1 MQIES
6 DMLVENQYYSHNLGE
21 LPQGCQYCVRGEKL
35 VCFVTGV
42 CPRQCYFCP
51 VSDEKY
57 QHDVIFANERK
68 VRDDAD
74 LLLEANLMRARGA
87 GITGGDPLARLER
100 TVSYIKLLKQKYGK
114 EFHTHLYT
122 SLNLVTKEK
131 LKQLHAAGL
140 DEIRFHLDLDS
151 DALWPKL
158 ELAKAFS
165 WSIGVEL
172 PLIPTKEQ
180 EFRKIIDFIQDK
192 VSFLVLNEL
201 EVADNKQ
208 SHLVTMGFHT
218 KDELSYGVEGS
229 VETGLRL
236 MQYVE
241 EKGYRLRVHLCTA
254 KLKDRIQLGNRLK
267 REAQGAK
274 RAFDKV
280 DEEGM
285 LTRGALY
292 LPELAPGFGYRR
304 KLGECN
310 KEEYV
315 QRLER
320 VLPEIRREC
329 HLQEGEFA
337 LDKEKPRILLSAK
350 KIQPL
355 QKKIRA
361 KGLIPAIVTEYPTA
375 DQLEM
380 EVELF
385 P

>member
-1 MQIES
+1 MPTEDQLS
-6 DMLVENQYYSHNLGE
+6 PENPYYSYNLGE
-21 LPQGCQYCVRGEKL
+21 LPQGCQQCVRGEKL

-51 VSDEKY
+51 VSDEKFGN
-57 QHDVIFANERK
+57 DVSFANERK
-68 VRDDAD
+68 IVSEGD
-74 LLLEANLMRARGA
+74 LLAEAGYMRALGA
-87 GITGGDPLARLER
+87 GMTGGDPLARIER
-100 TVSYIKLLKQKYGK
+100 TISYIKLLKQKYGQA
-114 EFHTHLYT
+114 FHIHLYT

-131 LKQLHAAGL
+131 LEQLHAAGL
-140 DEIRFHLDLDS
+140 DEIRFHLDMDS

-158 ELAKAFS
+158 ELAKSFS

-229 VETGLRL
+229 VETGLHL
-236 MQYVE
+236 LQYVE
-241 EKGYRLRVHLCTA
+241 KQGYSLRIHLCTA
-254 KLKDRIQLGNRLK
+254 KLKDRVQLGNRLK
-267 REAQGAK
+267 REAQGVK
-274 RAFDKV
+274 RPFDKV

-285 LTRGALY
+285 LIRGALY

-304 KLGECN
+304 KLSGCN
-310 KEEYV
+310 KDDYV
-315 QRLER
+315 QQLEA
-320 VLPEIRREC
+320 VLMELRKEC
-329 HLQEGEFA
+329 HLQDTDYA
-337 LDKEKPRILLSAK
+337 IDKEKPRILLSSK
-350 KIQPL
+350 KIRPL
-355 QKKIRA
+355 QKKFRA